1 MSNNVIIDG
10 LNAFRS
16 IFPSEDALVEHVIE
30 HTFFFE
36 KSMVFEQARIVRNGI
51 RTGEAIPVRYNSN
64 GAFFLQHN
72 VKTTTPSFKN
82 RSEAISFT
90 SKKENHLFHRET
102 KIKICFDRDGNY
114 APKRAIQ
121 FNTEHLVSSG
131 QNSTITNYI
140 IAHVWDKTDNPL
152 YFSLLW
158 NYVLIPCHCAF
169 LTDKRD
175 DSDLFVKRIK
185 ELIKAISIELYN
197 PNRIMDW
204 NQDVINQSDMPSKE
218 ALKQAQVLIKEG
230 KIKFLSKRQ

>member
-1 MSNNVIIDG
+1 MNNNVIIDG
-10 LNAFRS
+10 LNAFKS
-16 IFPSEDALVEHVIE
+16 IFSSEDALIEHIIE
-30 HTFFFE
+30 HTLFFD
-36 KSMVFEQARIVRNGI
+36 KNMVFEQARLVRIGI

-64 GAFFLQHN
+64 GAFFLQHT

-82 RSEAISFT
+82 RSEAIAFT
-90 SKKENHLFHRET
+90 NKEENHLFHRET
-102 KIKICFDRDGNY
+102 KINICFDRDGNY

-121 FNTEHLVSSG
+121 NYTGHQVSSG

-140 IAHVWDKTDNPL
+140 IAHIWDKTDNPL

-175 DSDLFVKRIK
+175 DSDLFVKRVK

-204 NQDVINQSDMPSKE
+204 NQDVITSGDMPSKE
-218 ALKQAQVLIKEG
+218 AIKHAQNLIKEG
-230 KIKFLSKRQ
+230 KINFLSKRQ